1 MLSKIM
7 AKESFDRITHDLFAD
22 EVRPGR
28 PKSSPHSRQVQLK
41 INKQKQVLRDKQK
54 GLKRIELKVD
64 DNLFNTLNKLAKEQ
78 NINRSELIAQLLHAQ
93 INN

>member
-1 MLSKIM
+1 M

-28 PKSSPHSRQVQLK
+28 PKSNPHSRKVQLK
-41 INKQKQVLRDKQK
+41 INKQKQVLRDRQK

-64 DNLFNTLNKLAKEQ
+64 SELFDLLNQLSEEQ
-78 NINRSELIAQLLHAQ
+78 NINRSELITKLLHAQ

>member
-1 MLSKIM
+1 M

-28 PKSSPHSRQVQLK
+28 PKSNPHSRKVQLK
-41 INKQKQVLRDKQK
+41 INKQKQVLRDRQK

-64 DNLFNTLNKLAKEQ
+64 SELFSLLNKLSKEQ
-78 NINRSELIAQLLHAQ
+78 NINRSELITQLLHAQ

>member
-1 MLSKIM
+1 M

-28 PKSSPHSRQVQLK
+28 PKSNPHSRKVQLK
-41 INKQKQVLRDKQK
+41 INKQQQVLRDKQK

-64 DNLFNTLNKLAKEQ
+64 SELFSLLNQLSKEQ

>member
-1 MLSKIM
+1 M

-28 PKSSPHSRQVQLK
+28 PKSNPHSRKVQLK

-64 DNLFNTLNKLAKEQ
+64 SQLFEMLNKLSKEQ
-78 NINRSELIAQLLHAQ
+78 DISRGELINKLLLAQL
-93 INN
+93 N

>member
-1 MLSKIM
+1 M

-28 PKSSPHSRQVQLK
+28 PKSNPHSRKVQLK

-64 DNLFNTLNKLAKEQ
+64 SKLFSLLNQLSKEQ

>member
-1 MLSKIM
+1 M
-7 AKESFDRITHDLFAD
+7 AKESSDRITHDLFAD

-28 PKSSPHSRQVQLK
+28 PKSNPHSRKVQLK
-41 INKQKQVLRDKQK
+41 INKQNQVLRDKQN

-64 DNLFNTLNKLAKEQ
+64 SKLFSALNQLSKEQ
-78 NINRSELIAQLLHAQ
+78 NINRSELITQLLHAQ

>member
-1 MLSKIM
+1 M

-28 PKSSPHSRQVQLK
+28 PKSNPHSRKVQLK
-41 INKQKQVLRDKQK
+41 INKQKQILRDKQK

-64 DNLFNTLNKLAKEQ
+64 SELFSLLNQLSKKQ
-78 NINRSELIAQLLHAQ
+78 NINRSELITQLLHAQ

>member
-1 MLSKIM
+1 M

-28 PKSSPHSRQVQLK
+28 PKSNPHSRKVQLK

-64 DNLFNTLNKLAKEQ
+64 SELFSLLNQLSEEQ
-78 NINRSELIAQLLHAQ
+78 NINRSELITQLLHAQ

>member
-1 MLSKIM
+1 M

-28 PKSSPHSRQVQLK
+28 PKSNPHCRQVQLK
-41 INKQKQVLRDKQK
+41 MNKKKQVLRDKQK

-64 DNLFNTLNKLAKEQ
+64 SELFEKLNKLSKEQ
-78 NINRSELIAQLLHAQ
+78 EITRGELINQLLHEQ
-93 INN
+93 LI

>member
-1 MLSKIM
+1 M

-28 PKSSPHSRQVQLK
+28 PKSNPHSRKVQLK
-41 INKQKQVLRDKQK
+41 INKQKQVLRDRQN

-64 DNLFNTLNKLAKEQ
+64 SELFSLLNKLSKEQ
-78 NINRSELIAQLLHAQ
+78 NINRSELITQLLYAQ
-93 INN
+93 INK

>member
-1 MLSKIM
+1 M

-28 PKSSPHSRQVQLK
+28 PKSNPHSRKVQLK
-41 INKQKQVLRDKQK
+41 INKQKQVLRDRQN

-64 DNLFNTLNKLAKEQ
+64 SELFSSLNKLSKEQ
-78 NINRSELIAQLLHAQ
+78 NINRSELITQLLHAQ

>member
-1 MLSKIM
+1 M

-28 PKSSPHSRQVQLK
+28 PKSNPHSRKVQLK

-64 DNLFNTLNKLAKEQ
+64 SKLFSLLNQLSKEQ

-93 INN
+93 INK

>member
-1 MLSKIM
+1 M

-28 PKSSPHSRQVQLK
+28 PKSNPHSRKVQLK
-41 INKQKQVLRDKQK
+41 INKQKQVLRDKEK

-64 DNLFNTLNKLAKEQ
+64 SELFSLLNQLSKEQ

>member
-1 MLSKIM
+1 M
-7 AKESFDRITHDLFAD
+7 AKESSDRITHDLFAD

-28 PKSSPHSRQVQLK
+28 PKSNPHSRKVQLK

-64 DNLFNTLNKLAKEQ
+64 SELFNLLNQLSKKQ
-78 NINRSELIAQLLHAQ
+78 NINRSELISQLLHAQ

>member
-1 MLSKIM
+1 M

-28 PKSSPHSRQVQLK
+28 PKSNPHSRQVQLK
-41 INKQKQVLRDKQK
+41 INKQKQIQRDKQK

-64 DNLFNTLNKLAKEQ
+64 SQLFEILNKLSKEQ
-78 NINRSELIAQLLHAQ
+78 DISRGELITQLLNAQL
-93 INN
+93 N

>member
-1 MLSKIM
+1 M
-7 AKESFDRITHDLFAD
+7 AKESSDRITHDLFAD

-28 PKSSPHSRQVQLK
+28 PKSNPHSRKVQLK

-64 DNLFNTLNKLAKEQ
+64 SELFDLLNQLSKQ
-78 NINRSELIAQLLHAQ
+78 RNINRSELISQLLHEQ

>member
-1 MLSKIM
+1 M

-28 PKSSPHSRQVQLK
+28 PKSNPHSRQVQLK
-41 INKQKQVLRDKQK
+41 INKQKQIQRDKQK

-64 DNLFNTLNKLAKEQ
+64 SQLFDILNKLSQEQ
-78 NINRSELIAQLLHAQ
+78 DISRGELINQLLHAQ
-93 INN
+93 LN

>member
-1 MLSKIM
+1 M

-28 PKSSPHSRQVQLK
+28 PKSNPHSRKVQLK
-41 INKQKQVLRDKQK
+41 INKQKQVLRDKKK

-64 DNLFNTLNKLAKEQ
+64 SELFSLLNQLSKKQ
-78 NINRSELIAQLLHAQ
+78 NINRSELITQLLHAQ

>member
-1 MLSKIM
+1 M
-7 AKESFDRITHDLFAD
+7 AKESSDRITHDLFAD

-28 PKSSPHSRQVQLK
+28 PKSNPHSRKVQLK

-64 DNLFNTLNKLAKEQ
+64 SELFNLLNQLSKQ
-78 NINRSELIAQLLHAQ
+78 RNINRSELISQLLHEQ

>member
-1 MLSKIM
+1 M

-28 PKSSPHSRQVQLK
+28 PKSNPHSRKVQLK
-41 INKQKQVLRDKQK
+41 INKQQQVLRDKQK

-64 DNLFNTLNKLAKEQ
+64 SELFSLLNQLSKEQ
-78 NINRSELIAQLLHAQ
+78 NINRSELITQLLHAQ